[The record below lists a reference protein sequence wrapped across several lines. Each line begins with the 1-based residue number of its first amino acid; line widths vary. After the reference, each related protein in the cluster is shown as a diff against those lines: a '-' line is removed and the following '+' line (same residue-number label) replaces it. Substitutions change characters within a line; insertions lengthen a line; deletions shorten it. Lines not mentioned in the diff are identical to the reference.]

1 MVFELCERVE
11 SLSVQAFGAV
21 AAEFHEDAGAAG
33 LAADAV
39 SLAVERFEVPAVG
52 ALVID
57 EFDHCHLSDFRD
69 FAPRFKL
76 FIRRSVESVHRRL
89 GRP

>member
-57 EFDHCHLSDFRD
+57 EFDHCHLSGSCD

-76 FIRRSVESVHRRL
+76 FIHRYDESERRTFAQ
-89 GRP
+89 P

>member
-1 MVFELCERVE
+1 
-11 SLSVQAFGAV
+11 
-21 AAEFHEDAGAAG
+21 
-33 LAADAV
+33 
-39 SLAVERFEVPAVG
+39 VERFEVPAVG